1 MKDKFSASTIIATFF
16 GVGFVPKAPGTF
28 ASIFAFILYFLLVY
42 LMTLAKGG
50 SLTLTSPELAN
61 NLLVFYTGLFFIG
74 SWAAEKYSLNTNQ
87 QDPKEVVIDEIVGQ
101 GLTIIIIM
109 FFLPYVGMD
118 VFRKFH
124 QTGIGDEM
132 ILWLNLLS
140 SFILFRIFD
149 ITKPWPINFIDRKYK
164 NGFGVMLDDAVAAIF
179 AALVHFFILYAI
191 ADRL

>member
-1 MKDKFSASTIIATFF
+1 MINKYSASTIIATFF
-16 GVGFVPKAPGTF
+16 GAGFIPKAPGTF
-28 ASIFAFILYFLLVY
+28 ASAVAFILYFLLVY

-74 SWAAEKYSLNTNQ
+74 SWAAEKYSLQNKKE
-87 QDPKEVVIDEIVGQ
+87 DPKEVVIDEVVGQ

-132 ILWLNLLS
+132 IIWLNLLS
-140 SFILFRIFD
+140 AFILFRVFD
-149 ITKPWPINFIDRKYK
+149 ITKPWPINSIDQKYK
-164 NGFGVMLDDAVAAIF
+164 NGFGIMLDDIVASIF